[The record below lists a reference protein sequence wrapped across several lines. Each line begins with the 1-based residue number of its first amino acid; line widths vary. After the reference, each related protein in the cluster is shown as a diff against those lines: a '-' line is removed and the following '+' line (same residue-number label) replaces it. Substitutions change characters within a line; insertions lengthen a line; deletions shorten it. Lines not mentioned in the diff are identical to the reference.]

1 MDYDGENKN
10 SNDEPAKLNKNGEHA
25 HIRPPKSISYDDDK
39 YNKQFI

>member
-25 HIRPPKSISYDDDK
+25 HIRAPKSISYDDDK